1 MMRFLFVVVASLL
14 AMMTLLVSSLEFTR
28 AATSSLRTKSYNPI
42 PVSDDLYRIGVGKQ
56 DITGPAAEV
65 GMMGK

>member
-1 MMRFLFVVVASLL
+1 MRFLFVVEASLL
-14 AMMTLLVSSLEFTR
+14 AMMILLAATAFSR
-28 AATSSLRTKSYNPI
+28 AATSSLRTKSYSPI